1 MDACVLPGPQ
11 AMDCYYGA
19 TTPDVPVSFPP
30 SWCSVINNNQFFAF
44 TATMATATFS
54 ISCYGCASGNGIQAA
69 VLSTTDC
76 TTFGFVSPCLGN
88 IATQTTQSLTATGL
102 VPGETYYLCI
112 DGSGGALCD
121 YSINGSVPT
130 VNGPEDPCLPGDPTS
145 TFTTQAPS
153 NWTLNPP
160 SAGSIVGPSNN
171 TPSLNVQ
178 WATPGYAEICAQNA
192 NCPDSPLDCIDVNV
206 GENTQTDELVQ
217 LCQGKT
223 TECAGRT
230 FTAGG
235 TFQVSLPSF
244 GGCDSIINCIVS
256 VIPTVITNETWMYC
270 EGQSVECA
278 GEEFFNQGIF
288 PITLTNFQGCDSIV
302 RCNIVRIPTYVSPYS
317 FVNICGPGG
326 YMVCETEFTESG
338 VFSEVCTNSMGCDSI
353 VNVNLAILNPNAVI
367 APPAVLDCTTNATI
381 TLNGSGST
389 LNTAVGGS
397 TLYSWSGPGI
407 VGFSNQ
413 ANVTVNQPGQYCLIL
428 THGRGG
434 IYCADTACVTV
445 TAVSAVPPVPTLIG
459 EPDPCSNTS
468 IIYSAVAG
476 GFPPAT
482 QYNWTTPGNITYTTV
497 AFDSI
502 QINWLPGGANGNLCV
517 TAQNGCGAS
526 QPGCLPIVVQQ
537 PLLAPVLAGP
547 ATVCAGGG
555 NYLFKID
562 TLYPNSTYN
571 WSVPSGAV
579 VSGAGDSIYV
589 NFNAS
594 VSGQVC
600 VQALN
605 NCDTLPPVCQNI
617 QVSPVPTVDL
627 TGDATICNG
636 ESVTLTFTMTGNGP
650 FDIGWTD
657 GSANFQLTDVVSGH
671 TINLTPSQNT
681 TYSLTSFND
690 GTAPLTCAGT
700 ANDAVTATV
709 WQHTTTSLAP
719 ELCDG
724 ASLFVG
730 GALQTTSGVYVDSF
744 QTFHGC
750 DSVVTTTL
758 TVYAIDSMTI
768 DLTTCDPSAAGT
780 TVQMLTQFNG
790 CDSIVTTNV
799 TLLPSNSTDI
809 TYSSCDINDV
819 GVFTQ
824 NLLNQFGCDSIVTT
838 TVTFSL
844 SDTTYLTAS
853 SCDPSS
859 IGTFLQQLV
868 GVDGC
873 DSLVYTAVSLLPSSV
888 VNLTGSS
895 CNPSEVGV
903 FQQDLTNQYGCDS
916 TVITTITQFY
926 LDTTFLTA
934 GNCDPAATG
943 VFSQTL
949 VTAAGCDSIITTT
962 VSLLPSSTT
971 NLAGSSCNPNEVGV
985 FQQDL
990 TNYLGCDSTVITT
1003 ITQFYLDTTFLTA
1016 GNCDPAATG
1025 VFSQTL
1031 VTAGG
1036 CDSIITTTV
1045 SLLPSSTTNLA
1056 GSSCN
1061 PNEVGVFQQDL
1072 TNYLGCDSTVITT
1085 ITQFYLDTTF
1095 LTAGN
1100 CDPAATGVFSQTLV
1114 TAGGCD
1120 SIITTTVSLL
1130 PSSTT
1135 QLTGADCNPA
1145 NVGVFTQVLS
1155 NQYGCDSTVVTTV
1168 SLLPSDQVAIQST
1181 TCDPTASGVFTYNLT
1196 NQWGCDSTVTET
1208 VVLLP
1213 SDVTNLTFTTCETAQ
1228 VGTVTTVL
1236 TNQYGCDST
1245 VIAVTTLL
1253 AIDNCSVTASLSGST
1268 IPCGSNTG
1276 TVSITASVGIAP
1288 FDYTVLQNGT
1298 PVATGTLNAVGTP
1311 ETVSGLAPGNYTVE
1325 VSSPN
1330 GYSNTASATI
1340 VQLFPPT
1347 LTAAVSSDF
1356 NGADISCTG
1365 GNNGSALATPAGG
1378 LAPFTYVWS
1387 NGSSSAQANSLPA
1400 GAYTVTV
1407 TDANQC
1413 TNTATVSLVDP
1424 QPMTFS
1430 TNLKSPDCLGDK
1442 NGVIS
1447 VTAVG
1452 GVAPYQ
1458 YSLGFSA
1465 FQSNPIFNG
1474 LSDGTYDLTVMDAN
1488 GCQEEDA
1495 ILLNPGSL
1503 IEVDLGNDQTIALG
1517 ESTTIEAFVS
1527 IPRDSI
1533 LSVTWTP
1540 SFDTT
1545 ACPECLEQEITPG
1558 ITTTYTIVVEDINGC
1573 TDQDRVTVVV
1583 DRRKDIFAPNIF
1595 SPNDDGVNDI
1605 FHLFAKEGLVTNIK
1619 SFQIYDR
1626 WGDAIF
1632 ERTDIQAND
1641 PNVGWD
1647 GKFRGDKLQPGVYV
1661 WYAEIT
1667 FRDGE
1672 TILYEGDV
1680 TLMR

>member
-1 MDACVLPGPQ
+1 MRPNFTQLLPIFLFSFLAISEVQSQCNTTPCADPVPAVDATQACILPNPE
-11 AMDCYYGA
+11 ALDCYYGA
-19 TTPDVPVSFPP
+19 TTPDAPVSFPP
-30 SWCSVINNNQFFAF
+30 SWCAAIHNNHFFAF
-44 TATMATATFS
+44 TATSATATFS

-76 TTFGFVSPCLGN
+76 VNFAFVSPCLGN
-88 IATQTTQSLTATGL
+88 IPTQTTQSLTASGL
-102 VPGETYYLCI
+102 IPGENYYLCI

-130 VNGPEDPCLPGDPTS
+130 VVGPDDPCLPSNPSS
-145 TFTTQAPS
+145 TFTTQAAS

-160 SAGSIVGPSNN
+160 SAGNIIGLSNN
-171 TPSLNVQ
+171 TPSFTVQ
-178 WATPGYAEICAQNA
+178 WNVPGPVEVCAQNA
-192 NCPDSPLDCIDVNV
+192 NCPDSPTDCLEVIV
-206 GENTQTDELVQ
+206 GENTQTDETVQ

-244 GGCDSIINCIVS
+244 SGCDSIINCIVNL
-256 VIPTVITNETWMYC
+256 IPTITTNETWMYC

-278 GEEFFNQGIF
+278 GEEFFNQGLF

-302 RCNIVRIPTYVSPYS
+302 RCNIVRIPTYISPWS
-317 FVNICGPGG
+317 LVNICGPTG

-338 VFSEVCTNSMGCDSI
+338 LIIETCTNAMGCDSI
-353 VNVNLAILNPNAVI
+353 VRVNLAVLTPNAVI
-367 APPAVLDCTTNATI
+367 APPAVIDCSTNATI
-381 TLNGSGST
+381 TLNGSGSNV
-389 LNTAVGGS
+389 NTAVGGI

-413 ANVTVNQPGQYCLIL
+413 ANVSVNQPGQYCLIL
-428 THGRGG
+428 QHGRGG
-434 IYCADTACVTV
+434 VYCADTACVTV
-445 TAVSAVPPVPTLIG
+445 AAVSAVPPVPTLIG
-459 EPDPCSNTS
+459 EPNPCSNTS

-482 QYNWTTPGNITYTTV
+482 QYNWTTPGNITYNSV

-502 QINWLPGGANGNLCV
+502 QINWQPGGTNGNLCV
-517 TAQNGCGAS
+517 TAENGCGAS
-526 QPGCLPIVVQQ
+526 QPGCMPIVVQQ
-537 PLLAPVLAGP
+537 PLLASVLAGP

-562 TLYPNSTYN
+562 TVYPGATYN
-571 WSVPSGAV
+571 WSVPAGAAV
-579 VSGAGDSIYV
+579 LGTGDSIYV
-589 NFNAS
+589 NFSAS

-605 NCDTLPPVCQNI
+605 NCDTLTPVCQNVN
-617 QVSPVPTVDL
+617 VSPVPTVDL

-636 ESVTLTFTMTGNGP
+636 ETVTLTFTMTGNGP

-657 GSANFQLTDVVSGH
+657 GSTSFQLTDVVSGH
-671 TINLTPSQNT
+671 TIPLTPSQNT
-681 TYSLTSFND
+681 TYSLTSLND
-690 GTAPLTCAGT
+690 ATAPLTCPGT

-730 GALQTTSGVYVDSF
+730 GALQTTSGVYVDNL
-744 QTFHGC
+744 QTIHGC
-750 DSVVTTTL
+750 DSIVTTTL
-758 TVYAIDSMTI
+758 TVYAIDSLTI
-768 DLTTCDPSAAGT
+768 NLTTCDPAAAGT

-790 CDSIVTTNV
+790 CDSTVTTIV
-799 TLLPSNSTDI
+799 ALLPSNTTTI
-809 TYSSCDINDV
+809 AYSSCDPADV

-824 NLLNQFGCDSIVTT
+824 NLLNLYGCDSIVTT

-844 SDTTYLTAS
+844 SDTTYLTAA
-853 SCDPSS
+853 SCDPTST
-859 IGTFLQQLV
+859 GTFLQQMV

-873 DSLVYTAVSLLPSSV
+873 DSLIYTTVSLLPSSV
-888 VNLTGSS
+888 VNLSGSS
-895 CNPSEVGV
+895 CNPNQVGV
-903 FQQDLTNQYGCDS
+903 FQQDLTNQFGCDS

-934 GNCDPAATG
+934 GNCDPTATG

-949 VTAAGCDSIITTT
+949 ITAAGCDSIVTTT

-971 NLAGSSCNPNEVGV
+971 NLTGSSCNPNQVGV

-990 TNYLGCDSTVITT
+990 TNQYGCDSTVITN
-1003 ITQFYLDTTFLTA
+1003 ITQFYLDTTFLA
-1016 GNCDPAATG
+1016 AANCDPGATG

-1031 VTAGG
+1031 LTSGG
-1036 CDSIITTTV
+1036 CDSIIVTTV
-1045 SLLPSSTTNLA
+1045 SLLPSNTTN
-1056 GSSCN
+1056 
-1061 PNEVGVFQQDL
+1061 
-1072 TNYLGCDSTVITT
+1072 
-1085 ITQFYLDTTF
+1085 
-1095 LTAGN
+1095 
-1100 CDPAATGVFSQTLV
+1100 
-1114 TAGGCD
+1114 
-1120 SIITTTVSLL
+1120 
-1130 PSSTT
+1130 
-1135 QLTGADCNPA
+1135 LTGADCNPA

-1155 NQYGCDSTVVTTV
+1155 NQFGCDSTVITTV

-1181 TCDPTASGVFTYNLT
+1181 TCDPSASGVFTYNLT

-1213 SDVTNLTFTTCETAQ
+1213 SDVTNLAFTTCETAQ
-1228 VGTVTTVL
+1228 VGTITTVL

-1245 VIAVTTLL
+1245 VVAVTTLL
-1253 AIDNCSVTASLSGST
+1253 PAANCSVTASMTGST

-1276 TVSITASVGIAP
+1276 TVSITATLGIPP
-1288 FDYTVLQNGT
+1288 FDYTVLLNST
-1298 PVATGTLNAVGTP
+1298 PVANGTLNAVGTP
-1311 ETVSGLAPGNYTVE
+1311 GTVSGLAPGNYTVT

-1340 VQLFPPT
+1340 IQLFPPT

-1365 GNNGSALATPAGG
+1365 TNDGSALATPAGG

-1387 NGSSSAQANSLPA
+1387 NGSTTAQANSLSS
-1400 GAYTVTV
+1400 GTFTVTV

-1424 QPMTFS
+1424 QPMSFS

-1442 NGVIS
+1442 NGAIS
-1447 VTAVG
+1447 VTPAG
-1452 GVAPYQ
+1452 GIAPYQ
-1458 YSLGFSA
+1458 YSLGLGA
-1465 FQSNPIFNG
+1465 FQSNPIFSG
-1474 LSDGTYDLTVMDAN
+1474 LSEGTYDLTVMDAN

-1527 IPRDSI
+1527 IPQDSI

-1540 SFDTT
+1540 SFDTA
-1545 ACPECLEQEITPG
+1545 ACPQCLEQEITPG
-1558 ITTTYTIVVEDINGC
+1558 ITTTYTVVVEDVNGC

-1583 DRRKDIFAPNIF
+1583 DRRKDIYAPNIF
-1595 SPNDDGVNDI
+1595 SPNDDGINDI

-1647 GKFRGDKLQPGVYV
+1647 GKFRDEKLQPGVYV
-1661 WYAEIT
+1661 WFAEIT

-1680 TLMR
+1680 TIMR